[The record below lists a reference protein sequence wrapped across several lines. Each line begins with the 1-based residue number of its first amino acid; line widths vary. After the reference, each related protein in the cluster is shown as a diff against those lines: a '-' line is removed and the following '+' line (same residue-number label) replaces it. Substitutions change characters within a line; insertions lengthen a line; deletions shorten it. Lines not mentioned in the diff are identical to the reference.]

1 MSDICR
7 HRRAVRVPKRRH
19 EHDVSTATGLQPVIL
34 VVDDE
39 RPIREI
45 ERRLLDQAG
54 YRVVEAA
61 GAAEAIDVLEQH
73 ERIDLLVADL
83 DMPEVSGDEMVRRI
97 RSLRPDLKV
106 LYVTGYID
114 RLMDARPLWDGEAFL
129 DKPFSMNGLVEA
141 VSLMIYGRVSGGAQ

>member
-1 MSDICR
+1 M
-7 HRRAVRVPKRRH
+7 
-19 EHDVSTATGLQPVIL
+19 IL

-39 RPIREI
+39 PPIREI

-54 YRVVEAA
+54 YRVVEAS
-61 GAAEAIDVLEQH
+61 GAAQAFEVLEEQKH
-73 ERIDLLVADL
+73 IDLLVADL

-97 RSLRPDLKV
+97 RSTRPDLKV
-106 LYVTGYID
+106 LYVTGHID

-141 VSLMIYGRVSGGAQ
+141 VSLLIYGRVTGGPQ